1 MENVKQTLK
10 AGLLAVWCASSLGT
24 PILASGYV
32 AWLGDRFGNLET
44 AGSTK
49 LPELVDGNTGLVIIP
64 DTKFKTNVLDSKNFS
79 LAVVMGP
86 FAILYSGY
94 YAGISTYNLIAG
106 K

>member
-32 AWLGDRFGNLET
+32 SWLGKSYGNVKT

-49 LPELVDGNTGLVIIP
+49 LPELVDVNTGLVISP

-79 LAVVMGP
+79 LTVVMGP

-94 YAGISTYNLIAG
+94 YVGISTYNLIVG